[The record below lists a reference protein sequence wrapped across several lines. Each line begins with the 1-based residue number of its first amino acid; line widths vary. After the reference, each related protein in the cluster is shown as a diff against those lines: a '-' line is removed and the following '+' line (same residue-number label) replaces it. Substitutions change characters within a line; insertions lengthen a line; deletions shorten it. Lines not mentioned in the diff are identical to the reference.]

1 MSSDSRMM
9 ISPIRAKNVITIGG
23 GNVAI
28 DTSRVALRCGAKST
42 IVYRRTL
49 EEMPARSDE
58 IAIAKK
64 EGVQMLENTLQK
76 KILYD
81 ESGSVYGVE
90 CVKTRMGE
98 PDAGGRR
105 TPVEIPGS
113 ECDTVILSTG
123 SKPRD
128 RLARNCMHLKLNP
141 NGTIAVD
148 PQTLQTS
155 MDGVFACG
163 DVVTGPDT
171 IVGAMVQA
179 KKVAENMDKYLRG
192 EI

>member
-1 MSSDSRMM
+1 
-9 ISPIRAKNVITIGG
+9 
-23 GNVAI
+23 
-28 DTSRVALRCGAKST
+28 
-42 IVYRRTL
+42 
-49 EEMPARSDE
+49 
-58 IAIAKK
+58 
-64 EGVQMLENTLQK
+64 
-76 KILYD
+76 
-81 ESGSVYGVE
+81 
-90 CVKTRMGE
+90 
-98 PDAGGRR
+98 
-105 TPVEIPGS
+105 
-113 ECDTVILSTG
+113 
-123 SKPRD
+123 
-128 RLARNCMHLKLNP
+128 MHLKLNP

>member
-1 MSSDSRMM
+1 
-9 ISPIRAKNVITIGG
+9 
-23 GNVAI
+23 
-28 DTSRVALRCGAKST
+28 
-42 IVYRRTL
+42 
-49 EEMPARSDE
+49 
-58 IAIAKK
+58 
-64 EGVQMLENTLQK
+64 
-76 KILYD
+76 
-81 ESGSVYGVE
+81 
-90 CVKTRMGE
+90 MGD
-98 PDAGGRR
+98 PDADGRR

-113 ECDTVILSTG
+113 EFELLCDTVILSTG

-141 NGTIAVD
+141 NGTIAVN
-148 PQTLQTS
+148 PETLQTS
-155 MDGVFACG
+155 MDSVFACG